1 MNDPPRFCSPPNA
14 GGGAKKGPR
23 NGSLFSS
30 QRGSLILSRPESVEI
45 TLIHGVLISFTDKVV
60 KMEGILMDS
69 GIVES
74 IVERIVGSIALTCKN
89 FPPKRRFFLPKGGIY
104 ESCEVGGGDWVF

>member
-30 QRGSLILSRPESVEI
+30 QQGSLILSRPESVEI

-60 KMEGILMDS
+60 KMGGILMDS
-69 GIVES
+69 GIV
-74 IVERIVGSIALTCKN
+74 VERIVGSIALT
-89 FPPKRRFFLPKGGIY
+89 FPPKRRFFLAKRGNL
-104 ESCEVGGGDWVF
+104 

>member
-30 QRGSLILSRPESVEI
+30 QQGALILSRPESVEI
-45 TLIHGVLISFTDKVV
+45 APICGVLISFTDKVV
-60 KMEGILMDS
+60 KM
-69 GIVES
+69 
-74 IVERIVGSIALTCKN
+74 
-89 FPPKRRFFLPKGGIY
+89 GGY
-104 ESCEVGGGDWVF
+104 FDG